1 MTERYVEL
9 HAASAFSFLEGASQP
24 EGLIERA
31 AVLEMPAIALLDR
44 NGVYATL
51 TGREAVVKMQAAF
64 TTLYQQQR
72 DDATNEDPLYLAIQL
87 LIGSDNHKGAF
98 TASSLLNAL
107 GRVIDMYTPHQ
118 AEIKQWNARKLG
130 QQINSQKTI
139 LTEKFGMTVERDGHS
154 NGNLYRFEPTLEA
167 RENCVRHRTQI
178 DGSLAIMPRQ
188 GWGDEDEEASA

>member
-1 MTERYVEL
+1 M
-9 HAASAFSFLEGASQP
+9 
-24 EGLIERA
+24 
-31 AVLEMPAIALLDR
+31 ALSYARVCGPDTL
-44 NGVYATL
+44 VKVQEVFATL
-51 TGREAVVKMQAAF
+51 HE
-64 TTLYQQQR
+64 QQR
-72 DDATNEDPLYLAIQL
+72 DNATNEDPLYLALQL

-118 AEIKQWNARKLG
+118 AEIKKWNARKLG
-130 QQINSQKTI
+130 QQINSHKAI

-154 NGNLYRFEPTLEA
+154 NCNLYRFEPTLEA
-167 RENCVRHRTQI
+167 RQNCVRHRTQI